1 MRAPEKGDSGALL
14 THGTLS
20 HERSELAAD
29 VGHEKL
35 TSSQAGVFTGKAKA
49 HDTWLKSTPKT
60 LAVMAW
66 LASLGE

>member
-14 THGTLS
+14 THGTFS

-29 VGHEKL
+29 VGHKKL
-35 TSSQAGVFTGKAKA
+35 TSLQAEVYAGKAKA
-49 HDTWLKSTPKT
+49 HDTMAESTPKT

-66 LASLGE
+66 LASLGD